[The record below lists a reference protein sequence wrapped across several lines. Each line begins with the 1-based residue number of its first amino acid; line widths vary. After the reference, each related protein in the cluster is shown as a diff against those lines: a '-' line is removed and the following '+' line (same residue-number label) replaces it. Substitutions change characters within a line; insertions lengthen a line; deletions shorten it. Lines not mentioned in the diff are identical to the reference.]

1 MRIVRADEFHS
12 GSGMVDLSV
21 VAVEAGIGPLA
32 RYVDNARL
40 ACCAV
45 DVVVGTRSLSDGS
58 RCRVERGGGAVADLA
73 PNSRN
78 GKLE

>member
-1 MRIVRADEFHS
+1 MRIVRAEEFHS

-45 DVVVGTRSLSDGS
+45 DVVVGTK
-58 RCRVERGGGAVADLA
+58 VPV
-73 PNSRN
+73 
-78 GKLE
+78 